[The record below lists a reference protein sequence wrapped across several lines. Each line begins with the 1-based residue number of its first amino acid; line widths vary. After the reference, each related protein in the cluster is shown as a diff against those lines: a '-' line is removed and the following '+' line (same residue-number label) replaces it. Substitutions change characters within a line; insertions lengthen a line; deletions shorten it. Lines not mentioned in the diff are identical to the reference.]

1 MSDENEKQPSALQ
14 KASAD
19 RRAMVPMGERGIALQ
34 NLDDLMKFAE
44 MAVETV
50 GQKGMTKGQAAIAI
64 QAGLERGLGLLGG
77 LQAAVV
83 INNVLSWRGWAA
95 VGFIQNSPVIVPG
108 SFKSWVEGEGDSRT
122 GYCTA
127 QRKGY
132 SEPFLRKFSVR
143 DAKLAGLWSKG
154 GPWTSRPDNM
164 LEWRA
169 IGDMARFHFGDVMGN
184 LPIAEDVE
192 AGGYVTPEGA
202 RELPSEPRP
211 APPSPIRDPILA
223 ELLPGAQA
231 PAAAPQTIEVE
242 ATLVAEPLPA
252 PAGSPA
258 PGSAIKIVAAAD
270 QSLPRDEIHFINR
283 DGSVAGKIVGLAKE
297 HPEKPAAMQA
307 VIDKQ
312 VDEVFAAAAPGSPA
326 HVEAVAMVAAIVTP
340 PGSPCPRCKAKL
352 NQMGGCDLCGWPG
365 EKDFRE

>member
-1 MSDENEKQPSALQ
+1 MSDDEKPQTALA

-19 RRAMVPMGERGIALQ
+19 RRAMVPIGERGIALQ

-44 MAVETV
+44 LAVETL
-50 GQKGMTKGQAAIAI
+50 GQKGMTKGYAAIAI
-64 QAGLERGLGLLGG
+64 QAGLERGLGVLGG

-95 VGFIQNSPVIVPG
+95 VGFIQNSSVIVPG
-108 SFKSWVEGEGDSRT
+108 SFKSWVEGTGDDRS

-132 SEPFLRKFSVR
+132 GDPFLRKFSVK
-143 DAKLAGLWSKG
+143 DAKVARLWTKG
-154 GPWTSRPDNM
+154 GPWESRPDNM

-192 AGGYVTPEGA
+192 AGGYGPPEQV
-202 RELPSEPRP
+202 RELPSEQRP

-223 ELLPGAQA
+223 ELVPIKDRPDFPGVLASGAQA
-231 PAAAPQTIEVE
+231 PAAAPQTTEVE
-242 ATLVAEPLPA
+242 ATLVEEPQNVQAERRAAQHPNMTGA
-252 PAGSPA
+252 MSKDRREKSP
-258 PGSAIKIVAAAD
+258 
-270 QSLPRDEIHFINR
+270 ET
-283 DGSVAGKIVGLAKE
+283 
-297 HPEKPAAMQA
+297 QA
-307 VIDKQ
+307 VINKQ
-312 VDEVFAAAAPGSPA
+312 VDEVFAAP
-326 HVEAVAMVAAIVTP
+326 EASSKVDT
-340 PGSPCPRCKAKL
+340 CQRCKAKL
-352 NQMGGCDLCGWPG
+352 NAMGGCDTCGWPG

>member
-211 APPSPIRDPILA
+211 GPPSPIRDPILA
-223 ELLPGAQA
+223 ELVPGPQA
-231 PAAAPQTIEVE
+231 PAAEVE
-242 ATLVAEPLPA
+242 ATQRLRD
-252 PAGSPA
+252 
-258 PGSAIKIVAAAD
+258 KIVAAAD